1 LSPNQP
7 STPGK
12 APRNIHARI
21 APDKIHAA
29 IRDTPKDI
37 PRGSPALPTL
47 PSHKPKCST
56 ANTTDTHMD
65 TAASIMNSNTTT
77 NTNTHTMKTN
87 TDTCG
92 ARVGPVTTD
101 AMFDDMLMDF
111 DMPNDVMEALN
122 SIHDSDVTN
131 VRRLSTGSD
140 FPSPSTFCPSPATMM
155 GMALS
160 AEMNAEFSMP
170 AVVPDVDTNVAPAP
184 PAPSTFGIDV
194 NEVSVEDLAAI
205 FARDTTGQVMQ
216 MAKVLCKAPVKI
228 NEKPALKK
236 KRAAKV
242 SVPES
247 KKDAKYYARRAKNTA
262 AAKRN
267 RDLKKQKRVL
277 EKEQAN
283 AKAAIIA
290 LFSATN

>member
-1 LSPNQP
+1 
-7 STPGK
+7 
-12 APRNIHARI
+12 
-21 APDKIHAA
+21 
-29 IRDTPKDI
+29 
-37 PRGSPALPTL
+37 
-47 PSHKPKCST
+47 
-56 ANTTDTHMD
+56 MD
-65 TAASIMNSNTTT
+65 TAVATMKTNINTDT
-77 NTNTHTMKTN
+77 NTNVDANTHTMKTN
-87 TDTCG
+87 MGTNTNVDANTHTMKTNMGTYGDGVC
-92 ARVGPVTTD
+92 PVTTD
-101 AMFDDMLMDF
+101 DMLDDMLMDF
-111 DMPNDVMEALN
+111 DMPDDVMDALN
-122 SIHDSDVTN
+122 SINDSDVTTA
-131 VRRLSTGSD
+131 RGLSTGSD

-160 AEMNAEFSMP
+160 VEMNAEFDMP
-170 AVVPDVDTNVAPAP
+170 AVVPDADT
-184 PAPSTFGIDV
+184 APSVPSAFDVNV

-216 MAKVLCKAPVKI
+216 LAKVLCKAPVKI

-283 AKAAIIA
+283 AKAAIMT
-290 LFSATN
+290 LFSAAS